1 MAAFRIQSGA
11 GRGKRL
17 RILRDRLVIGR
28 HPGCDIVLES
38 AAVSRQHAEVT
49 RDGATVWLNDLR
61 SRNGTLVNG
70 RQITERQR
78 LEDGDD
84 ILIGDQRL
92 SFSAGRGA
100 PTPDPRDPL
109 ADSGVD
115 FDAGTSIEGLD
126 EAGGAGRDADAA
138 AIDDLIVSRV
148 MVDATPRATARHP
161 EVTLRAVVDL
171 HRAIG
176 GSLSLDEVL
185 PRLLDGLLAIFPQAA
200 RGFVFLP
207 ASQSQRLVLR
217 ARRFRGPPETGP
229 LRLSLSLVTRVARA
243 REAILSADAAADSRF
258 SSQESMLISRIRSV
272 MCVPVVGPGDAL
284 LAVVQVDTADIR
296 PGFTKADL
304 ELLVGITADA
314 AQVVAHALAHDER
327 VIREQINRDLELAH
341 RVQQGLL
348 PACPPEIP
356 GYAVFDY
363 YESARHV
370 GGDCFAYV
378 PLADGRLAIALADVS
393 GKGVAAALLMAAVS
407 SDVRYCLAS
416 DADVGRAVARMNE
429 SFLRGGWD
437 DRFATLIVAVLDPG
451 THRITLCNAGHLPA
465 LRRRADGTVQE
476 VAGDL
481 GGLPL
486 GMTAGAEYSTCE
498 IELEPGDALVFCTDG
513 ITEAL
518 DHEMNCY
525 ELERLARVIRKPA
538 AGVAE
543 LGRKILA
550 DVERHAAGQQ
560 RSDDICLVCLGRLA
574 GA

>member
-1 MAAFRIQSGA
+1 VATFKIQSGT

-28 HPGCDIVLES
+28 HPGCDIVFES
-38 AAVSRQHAEVT
+38 AAVSRQHAEVI
-49 RDGATVWLNDLR
+49 RDGAALWIADLR

-70 RQITERQR
+70 RQISDRHR
-78 LEDGDD
+78 LEDGDE
-84 ILIGDQRL
+84 IVIGDQKL
-92 SFSAGRGA
+92 AFSATRGRAG
-100 PTPDPRDPL
+100 PRSP
-109 ADSGVD
+109 
-115 FDAGTSIEGLD
+115 LD
-126 EAGGAGRDADAA
+126 ESGIELDGGGPIELTDEVADANRDADEAA
-138 AIDDLIVSRV
+138 LDDLIVSRV
-148 MVDATPRATARHP
+148 MVDATPRASARYP
-161 EVTLRAVVDL
+161 ETTLRAVVDL

-207 ASQSQRLVLR
+207 ASQSQRFVLR
-217 ARRFRGPPETGP
+217 SRRFRGPPETGP
-229 LRLSLSLVTRVARA
+229 LRLSLSLITRVARS
-243 REAILSADAAADSRF
+243 REAILSADAVSDSRF
-258 SSQESMLISRIRSV
+258 SSHESLVISRIRSV
-272 MCVPVVGPGDAL
+272 MCVPVIGPGDGL
-284 LAVVQVDTADIR
+284 LAVVQVDTANIR
-296 PGFTKADL
+296 PGFTKTDL

-314 AQVVAHALAHDER
+314 AQVIAHALAHDER

-363 YESARHV
+363 YEAARHV
-370 GGDCFAYV
+370 GGDFFGYV
-378 PLADGRLAIALADVS
+378 PLTDGRLAVALADVS

-437 DRFATLIVAVLDPG
+437 DRFATLIVAVLDPA
-451 THRITLCNAGHLPA
+451 THRITLCNAGHLPVLA
-465 LRRRADGTVQE
+465 RRADGTVQE
-476 VAGDL
+476 LAGDL

-486 GMTAGAEYSTCE
+486 GMASGSEYGTCE
-498 IELEPGDALVFCTDG
+498 IELAPGDAIVLCTDG

-525 ELERLARVIRKPA
+525 GLDRLARVIKKPVT
-538 AGVAE
+538 GVAE
-543 LGRKILA
+543 LGRRILA
-550 DVERHAAGQQ
+550 DVDRHAAGQL

-574 GA
+574 DS